1 MNDTLKVTALRLGP
15 QAFLRRSVRLATG
28 ISMASLL
35 SVSLFAQSSG
45 TMGSSGG
52 MGTSGTMGSGGTM
65 GTGSVTYGGGSS
77 TPGYGKGKAIGIG
90 VGAGAAGI
98 VALYLVMHRGSSI
111 TGCVL
116 SGDDGLRLTD
126 DKTKRSYALYP
137 SGAALVPGEHVQ
149 LRGKIVKTNSGEQDF
164 EAKKLVKNLGACSAQ

>member
-1 MNDTLKVTALRLGP
+1 MNDALKVTTLRFGP
-15 QAFLRRSVRLATG
+15 KTFLRRSVRLAVG
-28 ISMASLL
+28 ISMVSLL
-35 SVSLFAQSSG
+35 SASLFAQYGG

-52 MGTSGTMGSGGTM
+52 MGTSGTMGSGGTTR
-65 GTGSVTYGGGSS
+65 TGSVTYGGGSS
-77 TPGYGKGKAIGIG
+77 TPSYGKGKAIGIG

-98 VALYLVMHRGSSI
+98 AALYLMVHRGSSI

-126 DKTKRSYALYP
+126 EKTKRSYALYP

-149 LRGKIVKTNSGEQDF
+149 LRGKIVKTNTGEQDF
-164 EAKKLVKNLGACSAQ
+164 EAKELVKNLGACSAQ

>member
-1 MNDTLKVTALRLGP
+1 MNGALKVTALRFGP
-15 QAFLRRSVRLATG
+15 KTFLRRSVRLAAA

-35 SVSLFAQSSG
+35 SVSLFAQYSG

-52 MGTSGTMGSGGTM
+52 MGTSGTMGSGGR
-65 GTGSVTYGGGSS
+65 TGSVTYGGGSS

-98 VALYLVMHRGSSI
+98 VALYLVIHRGSSI

-116 SGDDGLRLTD
+116 TGDDGLRLTD

-149 LRGKIVKTNSGEQDF
+149 LKGKILKTNSGEQDF